1 MDADS
6 GIFIEDFGFDNVYG
20 LPSNS
25 APLTSWDW
33 KRSLWNMLGF
43 SYEQFHTS
51 PQLQSLDR
59 QTRINNI
66 VKVDNIGK
74 PTTNAN
80 VEPADLSQ
88 YVTNIYGAELRT
100 TQIPCV
106 ISNVYTDNSNE
117 SGGSQNLGT
126 GETPNWRV
134 SNPVNTPTF
143 RYEKEQKSLQKYV
156 PGATVDQVSAQIN
169 AANLPIKQVNPYYLI
184 KSDIVSDSNYLGSD
198 DSGQALNIVAVV
210 PKEGGESDF
219 FFQGSGQQQFTVT
232 QPKVISSITT
242 QILNPD
248 GSSSKLNE
256 GTSVIYKVSKINQAS
271 LSVAQDMMEK
281 AQKKK

>member
-1 MDADS
+1 M
-6 GIFIEDFGFDNVYG
+6 
-20 LPSNS
+20 
-25 APLTSWDW
+25 
-33 KRSLWNMLGF
+33 
-43 SYEQFHTS
+43 
-51 PQLQSLDR
+51 
-59 QTRINNI
+59 
-66 VKVDNIGK
+66 
-74 PTTNAN
+74 
-80 VEPADLSQ
+80 
-88 YVTNIYGAELRT
+88 
-100 TQIPCV
+100 
-106 ISNVYTDNSNE
+106 
-117 SGGSQNLGT
+117 
-126 GETPNWRV
+126 TPNWRV

-143 RYEKEQKSLQKYV
+143 RYEKEQISLQKYI
-156 PGATVDQVSAQIN
+156 PGATVNQISAQIN

-210 PKEGGESDF
+210 PKEGGQSDF

-281 AQKKK
+281 AQKK